1 MESESPLPLFVNTFT
16 SENGGKIPSPG
27 WGKTR
32 TRLRDR
38 RSKNLYFWLI
48 KYFRGAFADGAPYLE
63 VRKVIGS
70 WCRSKGF
77 SFQHVMERVFPG
89 WRKWCTEYVFEKV
102 RIKKTWVW
110 LAKPNVAVCAGV
122 SVAEATARLVGAIR
136 VCLGKSGVA
145 HVDPEFC
152 RKFSIHAKI
161 AYEAVLAAWRKIEK
175 IAGCRVRWRGVG
187 DGEKFV
193 VTPEPRKIENSNQSS
208 DPQTSPGLSSLRE
221 KKSEN
226 RGCAPG
232 PERDAAGLRPPV
244 QRPEV
249 TTGEGDLPPK
259 LPDSRCPSRRSGFE
273 DRNHGM
279 PARFAAI
286 SPWLVGE
293 RIVVPWHL
301 WKKACWIANQP
312 LKKIHAQFERV
323 AFDKR
328 HAGNFAMESLLCGY
342 TEEQIC
348 RAWWRGVRQSHED
361 ALERDRLPG
370 GGYASVR
377 LPSAAKNYAIREI
390 KLMDSRSVEARWL
403 EFFAKGPRAS
413 DVGCD
418 LASQLRGGAGEGAA
432 AARGVGS
439 SAAVPEADPLRHKV
453 ATHVRTGTPR
463 LSAKDAAAQLAALR
477 AKLQPPADDGRPSQE
492 QLGAFTQGDLAAA
505 LAAREISF
513 AQWAGFPYSVKTSLI
528 RTFIAAKNK

>member
-38 RSKNLYFWLI
+38 RSKNLYFRLLR
-48 KYFRGAFADGAPYLE
+48 YFQGAFAEGAPFLL
-63 VRKVIGS
+63 S
-70 WCRSKGF
+70 RSLLKSFANTSKF
-77 SFQHVMERVFPG
+77 SLPHLTDRVFPG
-89 WRKWCTEYVFEKV
+89 FRKWCTEFVFEKI
-102 RIKKTWVW
+102 RLGKSKVW
-110 LAKPNVAVCAGV
+110 RVSRNVAVCAGV

-152 RKFSIHAKI
+152 RKFSVHAKI

-232 PERDAAGLRPPV
+232 PERDTAGLRPPV
-244 QRPEV
+244 QRPEL
-249 TTGEGDLPPK
+249 TTGEGPLPPK

-273 DRNHGM
+273 DWNHGM

-377 LPSAAKNYAIREI
+377 LPSAAKNYAIGEI

-403 EFFAKGPRAS
+403 EFFAKGP
-413 DVGCD
+413 V
-418 LASQLRGGAGEGAA
+418 LRGST
-432 AARGVGS
+432 GVGS
-439 SAAVPEADPLRHKV
+439 GVAVPPVGEGGGA
-453 ATHVRTGTPR
+453 ATGVGNDAARSAGSKLPGRQPPGTPR

-477 AKLQPPADDGRPSQE
+477 AKLQPAADDGRPSQE

-513 AQWAGFPYSVKTSLI
+513 AQWAGLPYSVKTSLI